1 MLTAHIRSTAMT
13 GKPAGSG
20 EKPSEKEPKQ
30 NDKIVADQV
39 AAEKRQREV
48 PSPGEPSGGE

>member
-1 MLTAHIRSTAMT
+1 MT

-20 EKPSEKEPKQ
+20 EKPSEKERKQ